1 VTQRTRPTPVAVIGI
16 GCVLPDARDPD
27 AFWQRNLEGHCAIR
41 ELGGST
47 WDWNQYFD
55 PHEDAVDRTYSKLGA
70 QIRDYEFDWR
80 RFKIPPVEAE
90 QINAMQLMVL
100 DAGVQALDRV
110 RVIPRETT
118 GLFIGATGLG
128 WQAQH
133 GLRIHMQ
140 RMLRNLDH
148 AGSSLGLAADRRAM
162 LIESI
167 RHTLDR
173 RLGPVTE
180 DTVVNTAA
188 SVAIGRIA
196 MFHDLRGLHYA
207 VDAGF
212 ASSLAA
218 LDVAVKALRD
228 HTIDL
233 AVVGG
238 ASELIAPLELVAFA
252 KMGGLAHERLA
263 AFDANAE
270 GTLLGEGTVM
280 FALKRLDDAVRD
292 GERIRAVILGVGG
305 SSDGRGKAL
314 LAPRHEGQVLAMRRA
329 WDDAGVDPRTV
340 AFIECHATGTRVGDR
355 SELEALRGLLHG
367 GLEPG
372 SIALGSGKAFVGHL
386 RGAAGALALLRAI
399 LVLENRT
406 IPGQINVRE
415 LNPQLRGGD
424 CPFYVP
430 TSNTPLPQPHGDHAA
445 RAAVSAFGFGGNN
458 FHAVLE
464 AWDPEVRYPPTQPVA
479 NDEPIAIVGMGGRF
493 PEANSIEEFANKLA
507 QGYDAT
513 REVPAERWAI
523 DDHYDPNIDRQ
534 ETTYSRLGCF
544 VDLPESLDAEQIRR
558 LRILPAARERIDP
571 GHVVVFDAVREALA
585 DAGFSDDSPKP
596 GWDHD
601 RVASMLAFLPYQG
614 AKFSAD
620 LRVNFAEYAKAI
632 REAAEQLP
640 SSARLDSETLRKL
653 IAETEKLLVGNIPT
667 ISEDT
672 MTGYLGSIN
681 CARIHAAFD
690 FHGPHFVI
698 DSACASSH
706 AAVHA
711 AASALRHRTCDV
723 ALTGGIWVDM
733 RPEFYVAAC
742 RFHALSATGITPF
755 DAAAD
760 GFVPGE
766 GGGVLVLRRLSDA
779 VRDGQRI
786 HAVLRAV
793 AGSSD
798 GRGRSVLAPK
808 AEGEALAMSRALA
821 QAKIPASSVE
831 YVECHGTGTA
841 LGDVVELKAC
851 AAAYTESVS
860 DREAPLWIGSV
871 KSNIGHLNSAA
882 GVPALIKAT
891 LAVRDGEIPPS
902 IKARSLNPAVDFNA
916 ARLSVVTRPQK
927 WSGGKGPRRAGVSGF
942 GVGGTNMHLIVEEYR
957 PSEAARRPDPS
968 TVVALP
974 QRGSAEPIAASPIR
988 QLASS
993 HLDLA
998 VASGEDP
1005 RECVARLRE
1014 LADAPDYL
1022 AAIVERQQSI
1032 RASGRREG
1040 TRVAV
1045 VAASPELLRER
1056 IDLLDRA
1063 IGHGHDLGLLALRGV
1078 FVGRPATAGQV
1089 AVTFPGQGPQ
1099 YPNMLRDAAARFPV
1113 LEATLR
1119 EADEAYVKL
1128 SGRPL
1133 RPAFWTDGPDEYEQ
1147 PDEDIHCAVFA
1158 VNVALYRLLVDR
1170 GLVVDAAMGQSAG
1183 ELSALVAANVL
1194 SLADALAAVRERTCS
1209 VLALDLA
1216 DPGRMVTLGCS
1227 ADRARPLLLEL
1238 GGYAVVAADN
1248 SPEGCIVSAS
1258 TPAATALAAR
1268 AEQLGIEA
1276 RVLAVSHGYHSDLIA
1291 GARPRYRAALDRLS
1305 FSRSR
1310 CRIVS
1315 TITGGSI
1322 EGLAP
1327 GELPA
1332 LLERQFI
1339 EPVRLQDAVLALHRQ
1354 GVRTFIECGPKSGLT
1369 TFTKAILGER
1379 PHVAQATIHPKVGE
1393 VEQLHRAL
1401 ACLFVQGALDERA
1414 SRESI
1419 ERVRESRPVEVPV
1432 APLPAAAVGPVGSL
1446 LGSLDSLGSL
1456 ATRENSLSMLRAI
1469 GQVIDAFVRQAE
1481 LAAGATETREQP
1493 SRPAA
1498 ELAARVAEP
1507 EPVRAAKPEPVRAA
1521 EPEPVRAAEPVR
1533 EPVRAAEPV
1542 REPEPVRAAEPK
1554 VDVRAV
1560 EPTPAKPEPRVV
1572 ERREAK
1578 PVEPKRSAARSS
1590 RDPAPASLRPLDAP
1604 KRATSSSSQS
1614 RASRNEQQLA
1624 AEVIDLLRA
1633 KLVQRTGYPEDMLEL
1648 DLDLE
1653 ADLGIDT
1660 VKQVAIFA
1668 EARDHWGLEQLQ
1680 GVRLRDFNTL
1690 RKVADHFTERL
1701 LRRVGPGVE
1710 HDPARPADVGRR
1722 PEPPPRSREV
1732 RPSEPPSEAP
1742 SRPSAEPRRR
1752 SAAAAEAPRPRAD
1765 RGSKTSATDWYDEVE
1780 MVLRARLVE
1789 RTGYPA
1795 DMLEPDLD
1803 LEADLGI
1810 DTVKQVVIF
1819 AETRSHFG
1827 TPPDLTSKLRD
1838 FNTIRKVATHIAD
1851 QLARGG
1857 EHESAVPRATE
1868 DDNTTQLEVDLTW
1881 PSNERAAKPEPV
1893 RAREEPSRP
1902 RPVAREPV
1910 REQPASREVA
1920 SSSSAKRTAGG
1931 DSPDAFA
1938 QVHAVL
1944 LRKMI
1949 ERTGYPEDMLE
1960 LDLDLEADLG
1970 IDTVKQ
1976 VAIFAETRTHFNV
1989 PQDPSLKLRDF
2000 NTMRKVAE
2008 YLAGRMT
2015 GSPTSSSSPPAR
2027 PRPTAVPE
2035 SSAAPA
2041 RARAPERRTHED
2053 DDRGRSSESPPA
2065 RDARVRPA
2073 NPPTSASTS
2082 TSASAGNGFDE
2093 IVEFVVRTTALR
2105 TGYPE
2110 DMLQLDLDLEADL
2123 GIDTVKQVAIFSEA
2137 REHYGLERDPGFRL
2151 RDFNTLRKVCRYL
2164 TARVGE
2170 HSPGARGRSSTGGA
2184 NVVSLPTRRES
2195 GSRTTHTRSSEPDDG
2210 GPREP
2215 LVLRDSGRLGALEHV
2230 EVREVEPEEDE
2241 AAAANGEMK
2250 REFTW
2255 SSPVHTVSH
2264 QRQLLDAVSLTCL
2277 FEGLLEF
2284 EPPSGPTELEGIE
2297 FALGSR
2303 PVPGERLA
2311 VDIRGP
2317 NPRHYA
2323 VRVQANQRMQ
2333 VNAEAC
2339 IGVLGER
2346 AIKPRREV
2354 RVAIERE
2361 LGRLHRDKAPM
2372 SRTATGGQIAWLET
2386 LRFDTM
2392 VGEVKLTD
2400 DTQEAARYTAIIDG
2414 AFAFASIA
2422 WYRLTGG
2429 VYKLAS
2435 IDHVKFYRLPE
2446 PGSELYFHIRL
2457 ASRLGG
2463 RWRADAVALDGELRM
2478 VGEILGV
2485 SGHPALAGDT
2495 DPRSPSPA
2503 DSGAFG
2509 WRIIDIG

>member
-27 AFWQRNLEGHCAIR
+27 AFWQRNLAGHCAIR

-47 WDWNQYFD
+47 WDWNRYFD

-100 DAGVQALDRV
+100 DAGVQALDAV
-110 RVIPRETT
+110 RVVPRATS

-128 WQAQH
+128 WQAHH

-140 RMLRNLDH
+140 RMLRKLED
-148 AGSSLGLAADRRAM
+148 AGASLGIAADRRAL

-167 RHTLDR
+167 RHSLDQ

-196 MFHDLRGLHYA
+196 MYHDLRGLHYA

-228 HTIDL
+228 HTVDL

-252 KMGGLAHERLA
+252 KVGGLAHERLA
-263 AFDANAE
+263 AFDAHAE

-292 GERIRAVILGVGG
+292 GEHIRAVILGVGG

-314 LAPRHEGQVLAMRRA
+314 LAPRHEGQALAMRRA
-329 WDDAGVDPRTV
+329 WDDAGVDPQTV

-355 SELEALRGLLHG
+355 SELEALRELVKG
-367 GLEPG
+367 GLEPS

-415 LNPQLRGGD
+415 LNPQLRDDD

-430 TSNTPLPQPHGDHAA
+430 TSNTALPQPHGDHAA

-464 AWDPEVRYPPTQPVA
+464 AWDPEVRYPPTRPVA
-479 NDEPIAIVGMGGRF
+479 TDEPIAIVGMGGRF
-493 PEANSIEEFANKLA
+493 PGAKGIDEFATKLA
-507 QGYDAT
+507 AGYDAT
-513 REVPAERWAI
+513 REVPPERWSI
-523 DDHYDPNIDRQ
+523 DEHYDPDIDQQ

-544 VDLPESLDAEQIRR
+544 VDLPDSLDAEQIRR

-571 GHVVVFDAVREALA
+571 GHLVIFDAVREALA
-585 DAGFSDDSPKP
+585 DAGFSDEHPTP
-596 GWDHD
+596 GWDPD
-601 RVASMLAFLPYQG
+601 RVASMLGFLPYQG

-620 LRVNFAEYAKAI
+620 LRVNFAEYAAAI

-640 SSARLDSETLRKL
+640 GAVKLDSETLRKL
-653 IAETEKLLVGNIPT
+653 IAETEKLLIGGIPT

-681 CARIHAAFD
+681 CARIHNAFD
-690 FHGPHFVI
+690 FHGPHFVV
-698 DSACASSH
+698 DSACASTH

-711 AASALRHRTCDV
+711 AVTALRHRTCDV

-766 GGGVLVLRRLSDA
+766 GGGVLALRRLSDA

-786 HAVLRAV
+786 HAVLRGV
-793 AGSSD
+793 GGSSD

-808 AEGEALAMSRALA
+808 VEGEALAMARALA
-821 QAKIPASSVE
+821 QADIPASSVE

-851 AAAYTESVS
+851 AAAYTESAPE
-860 DREAPLWIGSV
+860 RESPLWIGSV

-882 GVPALIKAT
+882 GVPSLIKAT

-902 IKARSLNPAVDFNA
+902 IKAHSLNPAIDFETT
-916 ARLSVVTRPQK
+916 RLSVVTRPQK
-927 WSGGKGPRRAGVSGF
+927 WSGAKGPRRAGVSGF
-942 GVGGTNMHLIVEEYR
+942 GVGGTNMHIIVEEYR
-957 PSEAARRPDPS
+957 PAEAARLPESVAPDRR
-968 TVVALP
+968 A
-974 QRGSAEPIAASPIR
+974 AASSPVG
-988 QLASS
+988 LAATGSSHGRMPSGRELDAS

-998 VASGEDP
+998 VALGEDP
-1005 RECVARLRE
+1005 RECVAGLRE
-1014 LADAPDYL
+1014 LADAADFRAAL
-1022 AAIVERQQSI
+1022 AER
-1032 RASGRREG
+1032 RASARSSRRRDS

-1045 VAASPELLRER
+1045 VAASAELLRER
-1056 IDLLDRA
+1056 IELLERA
-1063 IGHGHDLGLLALRGV
+1063 LALGHDLGLLALRGV
-1078 FVGRPATAGQV
+1078 FVGRPVSAGQV

-1099 YPNMLRDAAARFPV
+1099 YANMLRDAAVRFPL

-1119 EADEAYVKL
+1119 EADDAYVQL
-1128 SGRPL
+1128 CGRPL

-1158 VNVALYRLLVDR
+1158 VNVALHRWLVSQ
-1170 GLVVDAAMGQSAG
+1170 GLVADAVMGQSAG

-1194 SLADALAAVRERTCS
+1194 SLADGLAAVRERTCA
-1209 VLALDLA
+1209 VLELDLA

-1227 ADRARPLLLEL
+1227 ADRVRPLLLEL

-1248 SPEGCIVSAS
+1248 SPEGCIVSATS
-1258 TPAATALAAR
+1258 PAATVLATR
-1268 AEQLGIEA
+1268 AERLGIEA
-1276 RVLAVSHGYHSDLIA
+1276 RVLPVSHGYHSDLIA
-1291 GARPRYRAALDRLS
+1291 GARPRYRAALDRLN
-1305 FSRSR
+1305 FAAPA
-1310 CRIVS
+1310 CRIIS
-1315 TITGGSI
+1315 TITGASI
-1322 EGLAP
+1322 EGLQPAD
-1327 GELPA
+1327 LPA

-1354 GVRTFIECGPKSGLT
+1354 GVRVFIECGPKSGLT

-1401 ACLFVQGALDERA
+1401 ACLFVHGALDEPARAERA
-1414 SRESI
+1414 SESM
-1419 ERVRESRPVEVPV
+1419 PVTVPARAPAPTPAPALPV
-1432 APLPAAAVGPVGSL
+1432 ANL

-1456 ATRENSLSMLRAI
+1456 ANTENSLAMLRAI
-1469 GQVIDAFVRQAE
+1469 GQVIAAFVRQAE
-1481 LAAGATETREQP
+1481 LANDHTAPAPNREPLQ
-1493 SRPAA
+1493 AA
-1498 ELAARVAEP
+1498 PELQRVP
-1507 EPVRAAKPEPVRAA
+1507 EPARAPAPQRAPEPQRAPTPQPEKIQTKPEPIRSKPAPPPEQERASEAKRAGPQGLRGGGPVTAPPARGRAA
-1521 EPEPVRAAEPVR
+1521 ERPPS
-1533 EPVRAAEPV
+1533 
-1542 REPEPVRAAEPK
+1542 
-1554 VDVRAV
+1554 
-1560 EPTPAKPEPRVV
+1560 
-1572 ERREAK
+1572 K
-1578 PVEPKRSAARSS
+1578 PVASVASGSRSQQQI
-1590 RDPAPASLRPLDAP
+1590 
-1604 KRATSSSSQS
+1604 AT
-1614 RASRNEQQLA
+1614 
-1624 AEVIDLLRA
+1624 EVVTLLRA
-1633 KLVQRTGYPEDMLEL
+1633 KLVTRTGYPEDMLEL

-1660 VKQVAIFA
+1660 VKQVAIFG
-1668 EARDHWGLEQLQ
+1668 EARDHWGLAQLE

-1701 LRRVGPGVE
+1701 LGQPALSVE
-1710 HDPARPADVGRR
+1710 LEPVRPRQAVAPQPAAPQPARVEPQ
-1722 PEPPPRSREV
+1722 PELAR
-1732 RPSEPPSEAP
+1732 
-1742 SRPSAEPRRR
+1742 
-1752 SAAAAEAPRPRAD
+1752 PRPARVEPARVEPARVEPQPELARPRPAARVEAKPIVATAD
-1765 RGSKTSATDWYDEVE
+1765 LYAEVE
-1780 MVLRARLVE
+1780 AVLLARLVE
-1789 RTGYPA
+1789 RTGYPT

-1827 TPPDLTSKLRD
+1827 TPPDLSLRLRD
-1838 FNTIRKVATHIAD
+1838 FNTIRKVATHITETLTR
-1851 QLARGG
+1851 LAA
-1857 EHESAVPRATE
+1857 SDSPIPRATE
-1868 DDNTTQLEVDLTW
+1868 DDDNSMQLAVDPPVAAR
-1881 PSNERAAKPEPV
+1881 PST
-1893 RAREEPSRP
+1893 PSRP
-1902 RPVAREPV
+1902 RTPAREPTPARGVAPV
-1910 REQPASREVA
+1910 REPVPAREVVHEPVPA
-1920 SSSSAKRTAGG
+1920 
-1931 DSPDAFA
+1931 DAFE
-1938 QVHAVL
+1938 QVHAVM
-1944 LRKMI
+1944 LRKLI

-1976 VAIFAETRTHFNV
+1976 VAIFSETRSHFNV
-1989 PQDPSLKLRDF
+1989 SQDPSLKLRDF

-2008 YLAGRMT
+2008 YLVGRLQNRSPAP
-2015 GSPTSSSSPPAR
+2015 GSST
-2027 PRPTAVPE
+2027 
-2035 SSAAPA
+2035 A
-2041 RARAPERRTHED
+2041 RARPSASATRPPERRPSEEVEPAP
-2053 DDRGRSSESPPA
+2053 RSREV
-2065 RDARVRPA
+2065 RVRPTQA
-2073 NPPTSASTS
+2073 QAPAPAPAPSTPAPSTTRSIATPT
-2082 TSASAGNGFDE
+2082 AGNGFDE
-2093 IVEFVVRTTALR
+2093 VVEFVVRTTSLR
-2105 TGYPE
+2105 TGYPD

-2164 TARVGE
+2164 T
-2170 HSPGARGRSSTGGA
+2170 GRIGDRSAGA
-2184 NVVSLPTRRES
+2184 NVLSLPTRREP
-2195 GSRTTHTRSSEPDDG
+2195 SRAAPGRSNDPDDG

-2230 EVREVEPEEDE
+2230 EVTEIEPESDE
-2241 AAAANGEMK
+2241 VAAATDDDGMK

-2264 QRQLLDAVSLTCL
+2264 QRQLLDTVSLTCL

-2284 EPPSGPTELEGIE
+2284 APPAGPTELEGIE
-2297 FALGSR
+2297 FALGTR
-2303 PVPGERLA
+2303 PPPGERLA

-2317 NPRHYA
+2317 NFRHYA
-2323 VRVQANQRMQ
+2323 VRVQANQRVQ
-2333 VNAEAC
+2333 VHAEAC

-2435 IDHVKFYRLPE
+2435 IDNVKFHSLPA

-2485 SGHPALAGDT
+2485 SGHQALAGDIDT
-2495 DPRSPSPA
+2495 RSPSPA